1 MNLLRLPAGTLVLA
15 VLAASCTHDARR
27 LIGPDRG
34 PSCSGVASNS
44 QGSGWTDADDYV
56 IEYAGSGAQVAAAV
70 AAAGGHVVRIHPEV
84 NVATVDGLSAAG
96 AAQLARAPTV
106 RSVTRDV
113 LMQFVPSVESAHF
126 QLAVDPGVAAV
137 SPATTLDP
145 SRAVGF
151 QQLQW
156 NMRAIHA
163 NQAWPTG
170 IQGQGAR
177 VAILDTGIDDTHPEL
192 TGCVDR
198 TLSTAIVRNQNAAA
212 DGFPPWGDDNL
223 HGTLVASQIC
233 TNALVLASIAPQAK
247 LIAVK
252 VLSKTGSGT
261 FGGIIRGVLYAANLR
276 VNVINMSL
284 AAYVPRNEDRL
295 GRLNALLAK
304 VDNYAASK
312 GVLVVAAVGNE
323 GVNLDSDRNMI
334 VIPAQSGSTMGISA
348 TGPIGQANFDQL
360 AVYSNFGRSGA
371 AVAAPGGNFL
381 PDGNVATVR
390 DFVAGPCSR
399 QTLDPRFADCRSEL
413 SYVFAVGTSAAAPH
427 AAGVAALISSRFG
440 NGLTAGQLRTRL
452 EQSADDL
459 GKPGVDLFYSH
470 GRINAFRAVTQ

>member
-1 MNLLRLPAGTLVLA
+1 MNLLRLPVGTLVLA

-34 PSCSGVASNS
+34 PSFSGVASNS

-137 SPATTLDP
+137 SPATTVDP
-145 SRAVGF
+145 SQAIRF
-151 QQLQW
+151 QRWQW

-198 TLSTAIVRNQNAAA
+198 TLSHAFVRNQNTTG
-212 DGFPPWGDDNL
+212 GFPDWGDDNL

-233 TNALVLASIAPQAK
+233 TNALVLASIAPQAT

-261 FGGIIRGVLYAANLR
+261 FGGIIAGIIYAANLR

-284 AAYVPRNEDRL
+284 SAYFPRNEDRL

-312 GVLVVAAVGNE
+312 GALVVAAVGND
-323 GVNLDSDRNMI
+323 GVNLDSDRNWI

-371 AVAAPGGNFL
+371 AVAAPGGNLL
-381 PDGNVATVR
+381 PDGNVATVL
-390 DFVAGPCSR
+390 DLVAGPCSR
-399 QTLDPRFADCRSEL
+399 QTLDPDFADCRTGL
-413 SYVFAVGTSAAAPH
+413 GYVFAAGTSAAAPH
-427 AAGVAALISSRFG
+427 AAGVAALISSRYG

>member
-1 MNLLRLPAGTLVLA
+1 VNRLRLCAGTLVLA
-15 VLAASCTHDARR
+15 VLPASCTHDARR
-27 LIGPDRG
+27 FAGPTRG
-34 PSCSGVASNS
+34 PSFSGVASSNP
-44 QGSGWTDADDYV
+44 GSLWTDAEDYV
-56 IEYAGSGAQVAAAV
+56 VEYSGSGAQLAAAV
-70 AAAGGHVVRIHPEV
+70 TAAGGHLVRIHPEI
-84 NVATVDGLSAAG
+84 NVATVDGLSTDG
-96 AAQLARAPTV
+96 AARLARAAAV

-113 LMQFVPSVESAHF
+113 WIRLVPSDEDARL
-126 QLAVDPGVAAV
+126 QLATDPGVAAA

-145 SRAVGF
+145 SQAIRFA
-151 QQLQW
+151 QWQW

-163 NQAWPTG
+163 DQAWPTG

-198 TLSTAIVRNQNAAA
+198 TLSTAFVANQNTSG
-212 DGFPPWGDDNL
+212 GFPVWGDDNL

-233 TNALVLASIAPQAK
+233 TNAFVIASIAPQAK

-261 FGGIIRGVLYAANLR
+261 FGGIIAGVLYAANLH

-284 AAYVPRNEDRL
+284 GAYIPRNEGRL
-295 GRLNALLAK
+295 GRLNALVAK

-312 GVLVVAAVGNE
+312 GALVVAAVGND
-323 GVNLDSDRNMI
+323 GVNLDSDRDSI
-334 VIPAQSGSTMGISA
+334 DIPAQSGSTMGISA
-348 TGPIGQANFDQL
+348 TGPVGQANFDQL

-371 AVAAPGGNFL
+371 SVAAPGGNLL
-381 PDGNVATVR
+381 PDGTVANLF
-390 DFVAGPCSR
+390 DFVSGACSR
-399 QTLDPRFADCRSEL
+399 QTLDPRFAACRSRFG
-413 SYVFAVGTSAAAPH
+413 YVFAVGTSAAAPH
-427 AAGVAALISSRFG
+427 AAGVAALVSSRFG
-440 NGLTAGQLRTRL
+440 NTLTAGQLRTRI

-459 GKPGVDLFYSH
+459 GEPGVDLFYSH

>member
-1 MNLLRLPAGTLVLA
+1 MNRLRLSAGTLVLA
-15 VLAASCTHDARR
+15 ALAASCTHDARR
-27 LIGPDRG
+27 LAGPTRG
-34 PSCSGVASNS
+34 PSFSSIGSSS
-44 QGSGWTDADDYV
+44 QGSLWTDADDYV
-56 IEYAGSGAQVAAAV
+56 VEYAGSGAQLAAAV
-70 AAAGGHVVRIHPEV
+70 TAASGHLVRIHPEV
-84 NVATVDGLSAAG
+84 NVATVDGLTPDGATRLAA
-96 AAQLARAPTV
+96 AATV

-113 LMQFVPSVESAHF
+113 LMQLVPPVEQARF
-126 QLAVDPGVAAV
+126 QLAVDPGVADA

-145 SRAVGF
+145 SQAIRFA
-151 QQLQW
+151 QWQW

-163 NQAWPTG
+163 DQAWPTG

-198 TLSTAIVRNQNAAA
+198 ALSTAFVPNQNTTG
-212 DGFPPWGDDNL
+212 GFPAWGDDNL
-223 HGTLVASQIC
+223 HGTWVASQIC
-233 TNALVLASIAPQAK
+233 TNAFVIASIAPQAK

-261 FGGIIRGVLYAANLR
+261 FGGVIAGVLYAANLH

-284 AAYVPRNEDRL
+284 GAYIPRNEGRL

-312 GVLVVAAVGNE
+312 GALVVAAVGND
-323 GVNLDSDRNMI
+323 GVNLDSDRDSI
-334 VIPAQSGSTMGISA
+334 DIPAQSGSTMGISA
-348 TGPIGQANFDQL
+348 TGPIGQTNFDQL
-360 AVYSNFGRSGA
+360 AVYSNFGRSA
-371 AVAAPGGNFL
+371 VSVAAPGGGVR
-381 PDGNVATVR
+381 PDGSLASILDLVSGA
-390 DFVAGPCSR
+390 CSR
-399 QTLDPRFADCRSEL
+399 QTLDPRFAGCRSGIR
-413 SYVFAVGTSAAAPH
+413 YVFAAGTSGATPH
-427 AAGVAALISSRFG
+427 AAGVAALVSSRFG
-440 NGLTAGQLRTRL
+440 NALTSGQLRTRL